1 MKTNILTLAITLT
14 LGIILAGSLLV
25 PVINDVAQPD
35 AVIKTNSGSINA
47 DVIENGDSGSIILD
61 NTALKITIND
71 TLQTYAPTGAV
82 NVLYGENAYLNHNAN
97 ATTFSLATTE
107 DGTTTTTTGLTEISY
122 SAAND
127 KLTIIAGSDT
137 FVVGL
142 GLTLIWGDSGD
153 YTAAFKQNGSTI
165 YYSEA
170 DPYLLS
176 VGGYGAKN
184 GAVFPST
191 YTLTDN
197 HALVEGS
204 QDVYQVKYSAAD
216 FILKDGSDNAASAGA
231 WMMVSKEV
239 QGIGEEKVSAGE
251 KALYLAIP
259 VLVIISLVLGAV
271 SIVVKRD

>member
-1 MKTNILTLAITLT
+1 MNNKLIPMLMMLVV
-14 LGIILAGSLLV
+14 GIILAGALLV

-35 AVIKTNSGSINA
+35 TITKTNSGSINA
-47 DVIENGDSGSIILD
+47 DIIENGDSGSIVLD
-61 NTALKITIND
+61 DATLKITIND
-71 TLQTYAPTGAV
+71 TLQAYAPNGAV
-82 NVLYGENAYLNHNAN
+82 NVLYGENAYLNHNSN

-137 FVVGL
+137 FVVDL
-142 GLTLIWGDSGD
+142 GLTLVWGDSGD

-165 YYSEA
+165 YYSKA
-170 DPYLLS
+170 DPYLLN
-176 VGGYGAKN
+176 VGGFGAKN
-184 GAVFPST
+184 GVVFPST

-197 HALVEGS
+197 HTLVEGS

-216 FILKDGSDNAASAGA
+216 FVLKDGTDTAAPAGT

-239 QGIGEEKVSAGE
+239 QGIGVEKVPSGE

-259 VLVIISLVLGAV
+259 VLVIISLVVGAA
-271 SIVVKRD
+271 SIIIKRD

>member
-1 MKTNILTLAITLT
+1 MENKLLTLVITLT
-14 LGIILAGSLLV
+14 IGIILTGSLLV

-47 DVIENGDSGSIILD
+47 DVIENGDSGSILLD

-82 NVLYGENAYLNHNAN
+82 NVLYGENVLLNHNAD
-97 ATTFSLATTE
+97 ATSFSLVTTE
-107 DGTTTTTTGLTEISY
+107 DGTTTTTAGLTEISY
-122 SAAND
+122 STAND
-127 KLTIIAGSDT
+127 KLTIIAGSET
-137 FVVGL
+137 FVVDL

-170 DPYLLS
+170 DPYLLNA
-176 VGGYGAKN
+176 GGHGAKN
-184 GAVFPST
+184 GVVFPST

-216 FILKDGSDNAASAGA
+216 FILKDGSDATASAGA

-239 QGIGEEKVSAGE
+239 QGTGEEKVPAAE

-259 VLVIISLVLGAV
+259 VLAIISLVLVAA